1 MNPKRMLAVARKES
15 IHILRD
21 ARSLTLA
28 FFIPM
33 VLLTLFGFALTLD
46 LEKVPLGVWDQSGTA
61 ASRDLVSAFSGS
73 RYFSLERVADG
84 YGPLQRGLDDGS
96 LLVVLVIPRDFAQKI
111 DAGRLASVQVFI
123 DGSDANTATLALGYA
138 ETVVEG
144 FSEKIRLEEMR
155 RASPTVP
162 RPALDT
168 RGRVCY
174 NPDMESRNLIIPGQI
189 AVIMVILA
197 SLLTSLTFAKEWEN
211 GTMEQ
216 LVSTPVRGSE
226 LVLGKLL
233 PYVAIGMGDVFLS
246 MFMAKYVFQVPMRG
260 SGLLFVALAFVFLV
274 GSLAMGMFISILCRI
289 QLNASQIS
297 MVVTYM
303 PALLLSG
310 LVFAIRNMP
319 PFVQGL
325 TYLFPARYFIAV
337 TKGVYMKGLGVEPML
352 GEVAFMVVFS
362 TVMTLL
368 CIACFRKRLA

>member
-33 VLLTLFGFALTLD
+33 VLLALFGFALTLD
-46 LEKVPLGVWDQSGTA
+46 LERVPLGVWDQSGTA
-61 ASRDLVSAFSGS
+61 HSRDLVSAFSGS
-73 RYFSLERVADG
+73 RYFSLEQVADG
-84 YGPLQRGLDDGS
+84 YAPLQRGLDDGS
-96 LLVVLVIPRDFAQKI
+96 LLVALVIPRDFAQKI
-111 DAGRLASVQVFI
+111 DAGRLAAVQVFI

-233 PYVAIGMGDVFLS
+233 PYVVIGMGDVFLS

-337 TKGVYMKGLGVEPML
+337 TKGVYMKGLGVTPML
-352 GEVAFMVVFS
+352 GEVAFMIVFS
-362 TVMTLL
+362 TVMTAL
-368 CIACFRKRLA
+368 CVACFRKRLA